1 MWHSFH
7 VQYTHVFCLFPNFL
21 TGQRC
26 RQVTETW
33 SHRGMCNK
41 LQEVKAEPPPPL
53 TTAPAQG
60 TVLDHKVR
68 FSFLLVVF
76 FTFNPDYLH
85 ISEDKML
92 Y

>member
-1 MWHSFH
+1 
-7 VQYTHVFCLFPNFL
+7 
-21 TGQRC
+21 
-26 RQVTETW
+26 
-33 SHRGMCNK
+33 MCNK
-41 LQEVKAEPPPPL
+41 PQEVKAEPPPPL